1 MRFNIF
7 SKAEEEERGKIHDTG
22 RWISFVANNLLA
34 YTAVFQQLLPRFM
47 RTDLVA
53 PKNAL
58 MLFRVTK
65 ACTFFF
71 DRINYFLMLD
81 IFVMKIYFAIFYSI
95 GIFATTFSKNDM

>member
-1 MRFNIF
+1 MCFNIF
-7 SKAEEEERGKIHDTG
+7 SKTEEEERGKIHDTG

-34 YTAVFQQLLPRFM
+34 YTAIFQQLLPRFM

-65 ACTFFF
+65 AC
-71 DRINYFLMLD
+71 
-81 IFVMKIYFAIFYSI
+81 IFSLAEYTIF
-95 GIFATTFSKNDM
+95 